1 MIMLEEYIFVL
12 GCILTDPANTLL
24 IGHIISQITSY
35 RGKR

>member
-24 IGHIISQITSY
+24 IGHKPNNLI
-35 RGKR
+35 